1 MMHSLSGTV
10 AGAAAGATAPASVRN
25 RACSG
30 SSSLVRSTTARERLL
45 NPVAAVTLPASSSA
59 TSAAEEPARASAAAP
74 AAAAAGGRAGARGS
88 GVSQTSHTSLVSRFM
103 SVQAMQTTIRR
114 CQSCARVRN
123 ERHTIQSCEPRTPL
137 MSNLET
143 SSSSSWTRFD
153 FFGAREDK
161 DGRTPRASRSCT
173 PQCEGGNSHV
183 LRV

>member
-1 MMHSLSGTV
+1 MHCLQNMSIHPSAWMPSLVPRGSMHMMHSLSGTV

-30 SSSLVRSTTARERLL
+30 SSSLVRSTTARERF
-45 NPVAAVTLPASSSA
+45 PVAAVTLPASSSA

-153 FFGAREDK
+153 YFGARED
-161 DGRTPRASRSCT
+161 
-173 PQCEGGNSHV
+173 
-183 LRV
+183 